1 MEGKNLIW
9 IIVFQLIPVV
19 MQIMQ
24 IIRELADRI
33 IYSKKIIPELRRK
46 VIVSPPVAN
55 EIFLENFQ
63 TFRNDNRYNN
73 KVDK

>member
-1 MEGKNLIW
+1 
-9 IIVFQLIPVV
+9 
-19 MQIMQ
+19 MQNE
-24 IIRELADRI
+24 IIREFADRI
-33 IYSKKIIPELRRK
+33 IYSKKIIPKLRRK
-46 VIVSPPVAN
+46 AIVSPPVAN

>member
-33 IYSKKIIPELRRK
+33 IYSKKIIPKLRRK
-46 VIVSPPVAN
+46 AIVSPPVAN

-63 TFRNDNRYNN
+63 TFRSDNRYNN